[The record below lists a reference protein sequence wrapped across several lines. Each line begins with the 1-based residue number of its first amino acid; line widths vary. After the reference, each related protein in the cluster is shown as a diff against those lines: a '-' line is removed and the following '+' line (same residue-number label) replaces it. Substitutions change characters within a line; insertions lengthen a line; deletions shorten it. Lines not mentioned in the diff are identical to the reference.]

1 MSKSGVSCHPAFM
14 GNCLTISHTCELYLP
29 SRWVHLLFLVLL
41 KEIRILGESKVL
53 LNERMMLGEFNI
65 LPFWFLILN
74 QLKKIIMSCCKSS
87 KTTSNSVSHLHIV
100 LSSAKL
106 QMFVLS
112 TKRKRSLINKL
123 HNNRFKIDP
132 CSMPL
137 IVIPITIP
145 WIYFRALS
153 SIW

>member
-1 MSKSGVSCHPAFM
+1 M
-14 GNCLTISHTCELYLP
+14 
-29 SRWVHLLFLVLL
+29 
-41 KEIRILGESKVL
+41 ILGESKVL

-137 IVIPITIP
+137 IVIPITTP
-145 WIYFRALS
+145 
-153 SIW
+153 